1 MFIQELGHMVGGSK
15 VNIKP
20 ESVVYSI
27 IRRPRII
34 YEIIKI
40 IQFIIIIILLCYFIL
55 YEIQQ
60 LISNIDS
67 WMEYM
72 TFCAQPLKCYTIMPC
87 GMGYSEIILNMVRWP

>member
-1 MFIQELGHMVGGSK
+1 MVGGFK

-20 ESVVYSI
+20 ECVVYSI
-27 IRRPRII
+27 MGRLRII

-40 IQFIIIIILLCYFIL
+40 IQFIVIINLLFYCIL

-67 WMEYM
+67 
-72 TFCAQPLKCYTIMPC
+72 
-87 GMGYSEIILNMVRWP
+87 